1 MELLP
6 NARRMAIVYD
16 AAFRLPG
23 QKEELEAQARA
34 RNVDLSIHP
43 ARQPE
48 DVGLALE
55 ACKAAGAEA
64 VNFPA
69 SPLFRFLPR
78 FSEREV

>member
-48 DVGLALE
+48 DVGLAL
-55 ACKAAGAEA
+55 
-64 VNFPA
+64 
-69 SPLFRFLPR
+69 
-78 FSEREV
+78 